1 MQIQAHTGGM
11 QAVAHHSDATT
22 GVGRM
27 GQLEAR
33 QVATGQDAILLGG
46 RNEPQKGQG
55 LLSRLGA
62 QLARP
67 FVALK
72 EWIGNLLGTDKS
84 TSAPKAQQTPV
95 ADNLSLAEQKR
106 LLLQQAL
113 PFTLSGL
120 DKASELNSI
129 NAEQLGQDHARLAT
143 GNGALRSLATSLIGI
158 RDGSMRQESQTAA
171 AGLLERPIAGIP
183 LQQWGTVGGK
193 VTELLASATP
203 ELLQEAMSQ
212 LHTAMGEVA
221 DLQRAV
227 QAEVAGE
234 PAQSATTA
242 ADAAPVQ
249 SGETKGVAREQ
260 VAMARQTPAPGYK
273 LALDLISYQA
283 SYLLRDQTST
293 EVTLSSSDLNALHQH
308 IADGSI
314 NGSHMAKLQ
323 TRGDLQTLRT
333 LALSLASGSD
343 AKRASLG
350 HALDS
355 LASAR
360 PNQRLVLGGLMQFA
374 GQTDQA
380 WADQTA
386 GKPEDRL
393 DAGARL
399 RFDTGHMKA
408 ELDRLGDSEARQ
420 VLQQLEG
427 AFGDRA
433 KAICDFAVAQVS
445 TFADSESSPEAVLV
459 SRLTRMGNL
468 VGSLTDTLKVR
479 LQLPESARGE
489 PTMIDDAAQLTPL
502 ELAALSH
509 IGVDEH
515 YL

>member
-1 MQIQAHTGGM
+1 MQIQANTGGM
-11 QAVAHHSDATT
+11 QAVAHHSDTTT

-33 QVATGQDAILLGG
+33 QIATGQDAILLGS
-46 RNEPQKGQG
+46 RSEPQKGQG

-72 EWIGNLLGTDKS
+72 EWIGNLLGTDKRAA
-84 TSAPKAQQTPV
+84 APKAQTAASPEDLQRLMKQ
-95 ADNLSLAEQKR
+95 AAFGSSLGGFAKV
-106 LLLQQAL
+106 
-113 PFTLSGL
+113 
-120 DKASELNSI
+120 DVLNNI
-129 NAEQLGQDHARLAT
+129 TAEQLGKDHATLAT
-143 GNGALRSLATSLIGI
+143 GNGPLRSLCTALQAVVIG
-158 RDGSMRQESQTAA
+158 SQQPQLRELA
-171 AGLLERPIAGIP
+171 AGLLARPIAGIP

-193 VTELLASATP
+193 VTELLANATP

-212 LHTAMGEVA
+212 LHTALGEVA
-221 DLQRAV
+221 DLQRAIK
-227 QAEVAGE
+227 AEIAGE
-234 PAQSATTA
+234 PAQSTTTT

-249 SGETKGVAREQ
+249 NGESKGVALEQ
-260 VAMARQTPAPGYK
+260 VAMARQTPATGYK

-293 EVTLSSSDLNALHQH
+293 TVTLSSSDLNALHQH

-323 TRGDLQTLRT
+323 TRGDLQTLRA

-343 AKRASLG
+343 AKGSSLG

-374 GQTDQA
+374 SQGDQA
-380 WADQTA
+380 WADHTA

-393 DAGARL
+393 DAGARQ
-399 RFDTGHMKA
+399 RFDGDNMKEA
-408 ELDRLGDSEARQ
+408 VKRLGASEARQ

-427 AFGDRA
+427 AFGDRVRG
-433 KAICDFAVAQVS
+433 ISDLAVELVS
-445 TFADSESSPEAVLV
+445 PFADTVPEAVLT
-459 SRLTRMGNL
+459 SRLTRMGT
-468 VGSLTDTLKVR
+468 VVSTLIDQIKEH
-479 LQLPESARGE
+479 LALPLSAHSDASQ
-489 PTMIDDAAQLTPL
+489 IDSVDQLTPL
-502 ELAALSH
+502 ELAALAH
-509 IGVDEH
+509 IGVDES

>member
-1 MQIQAHTGGM
+1 MQIQANTVGT

-27 GQLEAR
+27 GLLEAR
-33 QVATGQDAILLGG
+33 QVATGQDAILLGS
-46 RNEPQKGQG
+46 RSEPQKGKG

-67 FVALK
+67 FVAIK
-72 EWIGNLLGTDKS
+72 EWIGNLLGSGKS
-84 TSAPKAQQTPV
+84 AAAPKAQTATSPEDLQRLMKQAAFGSSLGGFAK
-95 ADNLSLAEQKR
+95 ADV
-106 LLLQQAL
+106 
-113 PFTLSGL
+113 
-120 DKASELNSI
+120 LNNI
-129 NAEQLGQDHARLAT
+129 AAEQLGKEHATLAT
-143 GNGALRSLATSLIGI
+143 GNGPLRSLCTALQAVVIGSEQPQL
-158 RDGSMRQESQTAA
+158 RELA
-171 AGLLERPIAGIP
+171 AGLLARPIAGIP

-227 QAEVAGE
+227 KAEVAGE
-234 PAQSATTA
+234 PAQSATTT
-242 ADAAPVQ
+242 ADATSVQ
-249 SGETKGVAREQ
+249 SGESKGAAREQ
-260 VAMARQTPAPGYK
+260 VAMARQTPATGYK

-314 NGSHMAKLQ
+314 NSSHMAKLQ

-343 AKRASLG
+343 AKGSSLG

-360 PNQRLVLGGLMQFA
+360 PNQRLVLGGLIQFA

-380 WADQTA
+380 WVNHTA

-399 RFDTGHMKA
+399 RFDTGHMQA
-408 ELDRLGDSEARQ
+408 ELGRLGDSEARQ

-427 AFGDRA
+427 DFGDRA
-433 KAICDFAVAQVS
+433 RAICDFAVAQVS
-445 TFADSESSPEAVLV
+445 GFADSESSPEAVLV

-468 VGSLTDTLKVR
+468 VGSLTDALKER
-479 LQLPESARGE
+479 LQLPGSARGE
-489 PTMIDDAAQLTPL
+489 PTMIDSASQLTPL
-502 ELAALSH
+502 ELAALAH
-509 IGVDEH
+509 IGVDES

>member
-1 MQIQAHTGGM
+1 MQIQTHTGGL

-27 GQLEAR
+27 GQLDVR
-33 QVATGQDAILLGG
+33 QIATGQDAILLGS
-46 RNEPQKGQG
+46 RSEPQKGQG

-72 EWIGNLLGTDKS
+72 EWIGNLLGPDKRAA
-84 TSAPKAQQTPV
+84 APKAQTAASPEDLQRLMKQAAFGSSLGGFAK
-95 ADNLSLAEQKR
+95 ADV
-106 LLLQQAL
+106 
-113 PFTLSGL
+113 
-120 DKASELNSI
+120 LNNI
-129 NAEQLGQDHARLAT
+129 TAEQLGKDHATLAT
-143 GNGALRSLATSLIGI
+143 GNGPLRSLCTALQAVVIG
-158 RDGSMRQESQTAA
+158 SQQPQLRELAA
-171 AGLLERPIAGIP
+171 ELLARPIAGVP
-183 LQQWGTVGGK
+183 LQQWGTVEGK
-193 VTELLASATP
+193 VTELLANATP

-221 DLQRAV
+221 DLQRAIK
-227 QAEVAGE
+227 AEMAGE
-234 PAQSATTA
+234 PAQSTTTTT
-242 ADAAPVQ
+242 DAAPVQ
-249 SGETKGVAREQ
+249 SGESKGGGREQ
-260 VAMARQTPAPGYK
+260 VAMARQTPATGYK

-283 SYLLRDQTST
+283 SYMLRDQTST

-323 TRGDLQTLRT
+323 TLGDLQTLRT

-343 AKRASLG
+343 AKGSSLG

-374 GQTDQA
+374 SQGDQA
-380 WADQTA
+380 WADHTA

-393 DAGARL
+393 DAGARQ
-399 RFDTGHMKA
+399 RFDGDNMKEA
-408 ELDRLGDSEARQ
+408 VKRIGASEARQ

-427 AFGDRA
+427 AFGDRVRG
-433 KAICDFAVAQVS
+433 ISDLAVELVS
-445 TFADSESSPEAVLV
+445 PFADTVPEAVLT
-459 SRLTRMGNL
+459 SRLTRMGT
-468 VGSLTDTLKVR
+468 VVSTLIDQIKEH
-479 LQLPESARGE
+479 LALPLSAHSDASR
-489 PTMIDDAAQLTPL
+489 IDSVDQLTPL
-502 ELAALSH
+502 ELAALAH
-509 IGVDEH
+509 IGVDES

>member
-1 MQIQAHTGGM
+1 MQIQANTGGT
-11 QAVAHHSDATT
+11 QVVAHHSDATT

-33 QVATGQDAILLGG
+33 QVATGQDAILLGN
-46 RNEPQKGQG
+46 RSEPQKGQG

-67 FVALK
+67 FVAIK
-72 EWIGNLLGTDKS
+72 EWIGNLLGSGKS
-84 TSAPKAQQTPV
+84 TAAPKAQTATSPEDLQRLMKQAAFGSSLGGFAK
-95 ADNLSLAEQKR
+95 ADV
-106 LLLQQAL
+106 
-113 PFTLSGL
+113 
-120 DKASELNSI
+120 LNNI
-129 NAEQLGQDHARLAT
+129 AAEQLGKAHATLAT
-143 GNGALRSLATSLIGI
+143 GNGPLRSLCTALQAVVIGSEQPQL
-158 RDGSMRQESQTAA
+158 RELA
-171 AGLLERPIAGIP
+171 AGLLARPIAGIP

-212 LHTAMGEVA
+212 LHTAMGEVT

-227 QAEVAGE
+227 KAEIAGE
-234 PAQSATTA
+234 PAQSAATT
-242 ADAAPVQ
+242 ADAASVQ
-249 SGETKGVAREQ
+249 SGESKGAAREQ
-260 VAMARQTPAPGYK
+260 VAMARQTPATGYK

-314 NGSHMAKLQ
+314 NSSHMAKLQ

-343 AKRASLG
+343 AKGSSLG

-380 WADQTA
+380 WVNHTA
-386 GKPEDRL
+386 GKPEERL

-399 RFDTGHMKA
+399 CFDTGHMQA
-408 ELDRLGDSEARQ
+408 ELGRLGDSEARQ

-433 KAICDFAVAQVS
+433 RAICDFAVAQVS
-445 TFADSESSPEAVLV
+445 GFADSESSPEAVLV

-468 VGSLTDTLKVR
+468 VGSLTDALKER
-479 LQLPESARGE
+479 LQLPGSARGE
-489 PTMIDDAAQLTPL
+489 PTMIDSASQLTPL
-502 ELAALSH
+502 ELAALAH
-509 IGVDEH
+509 IGVDES

>member
-1 MQIQAHTGGM
+1 MQIQANTVGT

-33 QVATGQDAILLGG
+33 QVATGQDAILLGN
-46 RNEPQKGQG
+46 RSEPQKGPGQ
-55 LLSRLGA
+55 LSRSESRPA
-62 QLARP
+62 RVLA
-67 FVALK
+67 AIK
-72 EWIGNLLGTDKS
+72 EWIGNLLGSGKS
-84 TSAPKAQQTPV
+84 AAAPKAQTATSHEDLQRLMKQT
-95 ADNLSLAEQKR
+95 ALTCSLGGFE
-106 LLLQQAL
+106 
-113 PFTLSGL
+113 T
-120 DKASELNSI
+120 ASELNSI
-129 NAEQLGQDHARLAT
+129 NAEQLGKEHAQLVARDG
-143 GNGALRSLATSLIGI
+143 GNGPLRALTTLLAAVAKN
-158 RDGSMRQESQTAA
+158 SQQPQLRELA
-171 AGLLERPIAGIP
+171 AGLLARPIAGIP

-212 LHTAMGEVA
+212 LHTAMGEVT

-227 QAEVAGE
+227 KAEIASE
-234 PAQSATTA
+234 PAQSATTT
-242 ADAAPVQ
+242 ADATPVQ
-249 SGETKGVAREQ
+249 SGESKGAAREQ
-260 VAMARQTPAPGYK
+260 VAMARQTPATGYK

-314 NGSHMAKLQ
+314 NSSHMAKLQ

-333 LALSLASGSD
+333 LALSLASSSD
-343 AKRASLG
+343 AKGSSLG

-374 GQTDQA
+374 GQTEQA
-380 WADQTA
+380 WVDHTA
-386 GKPEDRL
+386 LKPREERL

-399 RFDTGHMKA
+399 RFDTGHMQA
-408 ELDRLGDSEARQ
+408 ELGRLGDSEARQ

-433 KAICDFAVAQVS
+433 RAICDFAVAQVS
-445 TFADSESSPEAVLV
+445 GFADSESSPEAVLV

-468 VGSLTDTLKVR
+468 VGSLTDALKER
-479 LQLPESARGE
+479 LQLPGSARGE
-489 PTMIDDAAQLTPL
+489 PTMIDSASQLTPL
-502 ELAALSH
+502 ELAALAH
-509 IGVDEH
+509 IGVDES

>member
-1 MQIQAHTGGM
+1 MQIQANTVGT

-33 QVATGQDAILLGG
+33 QVATGQDAILLGN
-46 RNEPQKGQG
+46 RSEPQKGQG

-67 FVALK
+67 FVAIK
-72 EWIGNLLGTDKS
+72 EWIGNLLGSGKS
-84 TSAPKAQQTPV
+84 AAAPKTQTATSPEDLQRLMKQAAFGSSLGGFAK
-95 ADNLSLAEQKR
+95 ADVL
-106 LLLQQAL
+106 
-113 PFTLSGL
+113 
-120 DKASELNSI
+120 I
-129 NAEQLGQDHARLAT
+129 NIAAEQLGKEHATLAT
-143 GNGALRSLATSLIGI
+143 GNGPLRSLCTALQAVVIGSEQPEL
-158 RDGSMRQESQTAA
+158 RELA
-171 AGLLERPIAGIP
+171 AGLLARPIAGIP

-193 VTELLASATP
+193 VTDLLASATP
-203 ELLQEAMSQ
+203 ELLQDAMSQ

-227 QAEVAGE
+227 KAEIAGE
-234 PAQSATTA
+234 PAQSATTK
-242 ADAAPVQ
+242 ADAASVQ
-249 SGETKGVAREQ
+249 SGESKGAACEQ
-260 VAMARQTPAPGYK
+260 VAMARQTPATGYK

-293 EVTLSSSDLNALHQH
+293 TVTLSSSDLNALHQH

-314 NGSHMAKLQ
+314 NSSHMAKLQ

-343 AKRASLG
+343 AKGSALG

-380 WADQTA
+380 WVNHTA

-399 RFDTGHMKA
+399 RFDTGHMQA
-408 ELDRLGDSEARQ
+408 ELGRLGDSEARL

-433 KAICDFAVAQVS
+433 RAICDFAVAQVS
-445 TFADSESSPEAVLV
+445 GFADSESSPEAVLV

-468 VGSLTDTLKVR
+468 VGSLTDALKER
-479 LQLPESARGE
+479 LQLPGSARGE
-489 PTMIDDAAQLTPL
+489 PTMIDSASQLTPL
-502 ELAALSH
+502 ELAALAH
-509 IGVDEH
+509 IGVDES

>member
-1 MQIQAHTGGM
+1 MQIQTHTGGL
-11 QAVAHHSDATT
+11 QAVAQHSDAAA
-22 GVGRM
+22 GVGKF
-27 GQLEAR
+27 GQLDAR
-33 QVATGQDAILLGG
+33 QVATSQDALQLGS
-46 RNEPQKGQG
+46 RSEPQKGEG

-72 EWIGNLLGTDKS
+72 EWIGNLLGVRPAAPAR
-84 TSAPKAQQTPV
+84 SAPP
-95 ADNLSLAEQKR
+95 ADNLSLADQKR
-106 LLLQQAL
+106 LLLQKAL
-113 PFTLSGL
+113 PFTLGGL
-120 DKASELNSI
+120 DKASELNNI
-129 NAEQLGQDHARLAT
+129 DAQQLGQEHARLAT
-143 GNGALRSLATSLIGI
+143 GNGALRSLATSLNGI
-158 RDGSMRQESQTAA
+158 KDGSMRQESQTLA

-193 VTELLASATP
+193 VTELIASATP
-203 ELLQEAMSQ
+203 EQLQEAMNQ
-212 LHTAMGEVA
+212 LHAVMAEVA

-227 QAEVAGE
+227 KAEVAGE
-234 PAQSATTA
+234 PLPATTNA
-242 ADAAPVQ
+242 EVVAAPH
-249 SGETKGVAREQ
+249 GEAKPAARET
-260 VAMARQTPAPGYK
+260 VTMARQTQSTGYK
-273 LALDLISYQA
+273 QALELISYQA
-283 SYLLRDQTST
+283 SYLLRDQAST
-293 EVTLSSSDLNALHQH
+293 EVTLSSDDLNALHQH

-323 TRGDLQTLRT
+323 TRGDLQILRT
-333 LALSLASGSD
+333 LALSLAGGSD
-343 AKRASLG
+343 ANGASLG
-350 HALDS
+350 NALDS

-408 ELDRLGDSEARQ
+408 ELARLDDSAARQ

-427 AFGDRA
+427 DFGDRA
-433 KAICDFAVAQVS
+433 KAVCDFAVAQVS

-468 VGSLTDTLKVR
+468 VGSLTDELKVR

-489 PTMIDDAAQLTPL
+489 PTMIDSVSKLTPL
-502 ELAALSH
+502 ELAALAH
-509 IGVDEH
+509 IGVEAG
-515 YL
+515 YLE

>member
-1 MQIQAHTGGM
+1 MQIQANTVGT
-11 QAVAHHSDATT
+11 QTVAHHSDATT

-33 QVATGQDAILLGG
+33 QVATGQDAILLGN
-46 RNEPQKGQG
+46 RSEPQKGQG

-67 FVALK
+67 FVAIK
-72 EWIGNLLGTDKS
+72 EWIGNLLGSSKS
-84 TSAPKAQQTPV
+84 AAAPKAQTATSPEDLQRLMKQAAFGSSLGGFAK
-95 ADNLSLAEQKR
+95 ADV
-106 LLLQQAL
+106 
-113 PFTLSGL
+113 
-120 DKASELNSI
+120 LNNI
-129 NAEQLGQDHARLAT
+129 AAEQLGKEHANLAT
-143 GNGALRSLATSLIGI
+143 GNGPLRSLCTALQAVVIGSEQPQL
-158 RDGSMRQESQTAA
+158 RELA
-171 AGLLERPIAGIP
+171 AGLLARPIAGIP

-193 VTELLASATP
+193 VTELLASSTP

-227 QAEVAGE
+227 KAEIAGE
-234 PAQSATTA
+234 PAQSATTT
-242 ADAAPVQ
+242 ADATSAQ
-249 SGETKGVAREQ
+249 SGESKGAAREQ
-260 VAMARQTPAPGYK
+260 VAMARQTPPATGYK

-314 NGSHMAKLQ
+314 NSSHMAKLQ

-343 AKRASLG
+343 AKGSSLG

-380 WADQTA
+380 WVDHTA

-399 RFDTGHMKA
+399 RFDTGHMQA
-408 ELDRLGDSEARQ
+408 ELGRLGDSEARQ

-433 KAICDFAVAQVS
+433 RAICDFAVAQVS
-445 TFADSESSPEAVLV
+445 GFADSESSPEAVLV

-468 VGSLTDTLKVR
+468 VGSLTDALKER
-479 LQLPESARGE
+479 LQLPGSARGE
-489 PTMIDDAAQLTPL
+489 PTMIDSASQLTPL
-502 ELAALSH
+502 ELAALAH
-509 IGVDEH
+509 IGVDES

>member
-1 MQIQAHTGGM
+1 MQIQTHTGGL
-11 QAVAHHSDATT
+11 QAVAQHSDAAA
-22 GVGRM
+22 GVGKF
-27 GQLEAR
+27 GQLDAR
-33 QVATGQDAILLGG
+33 QVATSQDALQLGS
-46 RNEPQKGQG
+46 RSEPQKGEG

-72 EWIGNLLGTDKS
+72 EWIGNLLGARPAAPAR
-84 TSAPKAQQTPV
+84 SAPP
-95 ADNLSLAEQKR
+95 ADNLSLADQKR
-106 LLLQQAL
+106 LLLQKAL
-113 PFTLSGL
+113 PFTLGGF
-120 DKASELNSI
+120 DKASELNNI
-129 NAEQLGQDHARLAT
+129 DAQQLGQEHARLAT
-143 GNGALRSLATSLIGI
+143 GNGALRSLATSLNGI
-158 RDGSMRQESQTAA
+158 KDGSMRQESQTLA

-203 ELLQEAMSQ
+203 ELLQEAISQ
-212 LHTAMGEVA
+212 LHAVMAEVA

-227 QAEVAGE
+227 KAEVAGE
-234 PAQSATTA
+234 PLPATTNA
-242 ADAAPVQ
+242 EVVAAPH
-249 SGETKGVAREQ
+249 GEAKPVARET
-260 VAMARQTPAPGYK
+260 VTMVRQTEVTGYK
-273 LALDLISYQA
+273 QALELISYQA
-283 SYLLRDQTST
+283 SYLLRDQAST
-293 EVTLSSSDLNALHQH
+293 EVTLSSDDLNALHQH

-323 TRGDLQTLRT
+323 TRGDLQILRT
-333 LALSLASGSD
+333 LALSLAGGSD
-343 AKRASLG
+343 ANGASLG
-350 HALDS
+350 NALDS

-408 ELDRLGDSEARQ
+408 ELARLDDSAARQ

-427 AFGDRA
+427 DFGDRA
-433 KAICDFAVAQVS
+433 KAVCDFAVAQVS

-468 VGSLTDTLKVR
+468 VGSLTDELKVR

-489 PTMIDDAAQLTPL
+489 PTMIDSVSQLTPL
-502 ELAALSH
+502 ELAALAH
-509 IGVDEH
+509 IGVEAG
-515 YL
+515 YLE

>member
-1 MQIQAHTGGM
+1 MQIQANTGGT
-11 QAVAHHSDATT
+11 QVVAHHSDATT

-33 QVATGQDAILLGG
+33 QVATGQDAILLGN
-46 RNEPQKGQG
+46 RSEPQKGQG

-67 FVALK
+67 FVAIK
-72 EWIGNLLGTDKS
+72 EWIGNLLGSGKS
-84 TSAPKAQQTPV
+84 AAAPKAQTAASPEDLQRLMKQAAFGSSLGGFAK
-95 ADNLSLAEQKR
+95 ADV
-106 LLLQQAL
+106 
-113 PFTLSGL
+113 
-120 DKASELNSI
+120 LNNI
-129 NAEQLGQDHARLAT
+129 ATEQLGKEHANLAT
-143 GNGALRSLATSLIGI
+143 GNGPLRSLCTALQAVVIGSEQPQL
-158 RDGSMRQESQTAA
+158 RELA
-171 AGLLERPIAGIP
+171 AGLLARPIAGIP

-227 QAEVAGE
+227 KAEIAGE
-234 PAQSATTA
+234 PAQSATTT
-242 ADAAPVQ
+242 ADATSAQ
-249 SGETKGVAREQ
+249 SGESKGAAREQ
-260 VAMARQTPAPGYK
+260 VAMARQTPATGYK

-314 NGSHMAKLQ
+314 NSSHMAKLQ

-343 AKRASLG
+343 AKGSSLG

-380 WADQTA
+380 WVDHTA

-399 RFDTGHMKA
+399 RFDTGHMQA
-408 ELDRLGDSEARQ
+408 ELGRLGDSEARQ

-433 KAICDFAVAQVS
+433 RAICDFAVAQVS
-445 TFADSESSPEAVLV
+445 GFADSESSPEAVLV

-468 VGSLTDTLKVR
+468 VGSLTDALKER
-479 LQLPESARGE
+479 LQLPGSARGE
-489 PTMIDDAAQLTPL
+489 PTMIDSASQLTPL
-502 ELAALSH
+502 ELAALAH
-509 IGVDEH
+509 IGVDES

>member
-1 MQIQAHTGGM
+1 MQIPVNTVGT

-33 QVATGQDAILLGG
+33 QVATGQDATLLGN
-46 RNEPQKGQG
+46 RSEQQKGQG
-55 LLSRLGA
+55 QLSRSESRPA
-62 QLARP
+62 RVLA
-67 FVALK
+67 AIK
-72 EWIGNLLGTDKS
+72 EWIGNLLGSGKS
-84 TSAPKAQQTPV
+84 ATAPKAQTATSPEDLQRLMKQT
-95 ADNLSLAEQKR
+95 ALTCSLGGFE
-106 LLLQQAL
+106 
-113 PFTLSGL
+113 T
-120 DKASELNSI
+120 ASELNSI
-129 NAEQLGQDHARLAT
+129 NAEQLGKEHAQLVARDG
-143 GNGALRSLATSLIGI
+143 GNGPLRALTTLLAAVANNSEQPQL
-158 RDGSMRQESQTAA
+158 RELA
-171 AGLLERPIAGIP
+171 AGLLARPIAGIP

-203 ELLQEAMSQ
+203 ELLQEAMSE
-212 LHTAMGEVA
+212 LHTAMGEVT

-227 QAEVAGE
+227 KAEIAGE
-234 PAQSATTA
+234 PAQSATTT
-242 ADAAPVQ
+242 ADATPIQ
-249 SGETKGVAREQ
+249 SGESKEAAREQ
-260 VAMARQTPAPGYK
+260 VAMVRQTSATGYK

-314 NGSHMAKLQ
+314 NSSHMAKLQ

-343 AKRASLG
+343 AKGSSLG

-374 GQTDQA
+374 SQGDQA
-380 WADQTA
+380 WADHTA

-393 DAGARL
+393 DAGARQ
-399 RFDTGHMKA
+399 RFDGDNMKA
-408 ELDRLGDSEARQ
+408 AVARLGASEARQ

-427 AFGDRA
+427 AFGDRV
-433 KAICDFAVAQVS
+433 KGICGLAVELVS
-445 TFADSESSPEAVLV
+445 PFADSETGPEAVLT
-459 SRLTRMGNL
+459 SRLTRMGTVVSTL
-468 VGSLTDTLKVR
+468 IDQIKEHLALPLSAHSDSSLID
-479 LQLPESARGE
+479 SA
-489 PTMIDDAAQLTPL
+489 DQLTPL
-502 ELAALSH
+502 ELAALAH
-509 IGVDEH
+509 IGVDDR

>member
-1 MQIQAHTGGM
+1 MQIQANTVGT

-27 GQLEAR
+27 GQLDVR
-33 QVATGQDAILLGG
+33 QIATGQDAILLGS
-46 RNEPQKGQG
+46 RSEPQKGQG

-72 EWIGNLLGTDKS
+72 EWIGNLLGTDKRAA
-84 TSAPKAQQTPV
+84 APKAQTAASPEDLQRLMKQAAFGSSLGGFAK
-95 ADNLSLAEQKR
+95 ADV
-106 LLLQQAL
+106 
-113 PFTLSGL
+113 
-120 DKASELNSI
+120 LNNI
-129 NAEQLGQDHARLAT
+129 TAEQLGKDHATLAT
-143 GNGALRSLATSLIGI
+143 GNGPLRSLCTALQAVVIC
-158 RDGSMRQESQTAA
+158 SQQPELRELAA
-171 AGLLERPIAGIP
+171 ELLARPIAGIP

-193 VTELLASATP
+193 VTELLANATP

-221 DLQRAV
+221 DLQRAIK
-227 QAEVAGE
+227 AEMAGE
-234 PAQSATTA
+234 PAQSTTTTT
-242 ADAAPVQ
+242 DAAPVQ
-249 SGETKGVAREQ
+249 SGESKGGGREQ
-260 VAMARQTPAPGYK
+260 VAMARQTPATGYK

-283 SYLLRDQTST
+283 SYMLRDQTST

-323 TRGDLQTLRT
+323 TLGDLQTLRT

-343 AKRASLG
+343 AKGSSLG

-374 GQTDQA
+374 SQGD
-380 WADQTA
+380 DHTA

-393 DAGARL
+393 DAGARQ
-399 RFDTGHMKA
+399 RFDGDNMKEA
-408 ELDRLGDSEARQ
+408 VKRLGASEARQ

-427 AFGDRA
+427 AFGDRV
-433 KAICDFAVAQVS
+433 KGICGLAVELVS
-445 TFADSESSPEAVLV
+445 PFADSETGPEAVLT
-459 SRLTRMGNL
+459 SQLTRMGTM
-468 VGSLTDTLKVR
+468 VGTLIDQIKEH
-479 LQLPESARGE
+479 LALPLSAHSDASR
-489 PTMIDDAAQLTPL
+489 IDSVDQLTPL
-502 ELAALSH
+502 ELAALAH
-509 IGVDEH
+509 IGVDES

>member
-1 MQIQAHTGGM
+1 MQIQANTVGT

-33 QVATGQDAILLGG
+33 QVATGQDAILLGN
-46 RNEPQKGQG
+46 RSEPQKGQG

-67 FVALK
+67 FVAIK
-72 EWIGNLLGTDKS
+72 EWIGNLLGSGKS
-84 TSAPKAQQTPV
+84 AAAPKAQTATSPEDLQRLMKQAAFGSSLGGFAK
-95 ADNLSLAEQKR
+95 ADV
-106 LLLQQAL
+106 
-113 PFTLSGL
+113 
-120 DKASELNSI
+120 LNNI
-129 NAEQLGQDHARLAT
+129 AAEQLGKEHATLAT
-143 GNGALRSLATSLIGI
+143 GNGPLRSLCTALQAVVIGSEQPEL
-158 RDGSMRQESQTAA
+158 RELA
-171 AGLLERPIAGIP
+171 AGLLARPIAGIP

-221 DLQRAV
+221 DLQQAV
-227 QAEVAGE
+227 KAEIAGE
-234 PAQSATTA
+234 PAQSATTT

-249 SGETKGVAREQ
+249 SGERKGAAREQ
-260 VAMARQTPAPGYK
+260 VVMARQTPATGYK

-314 NGSHMAKLQ
+314 NSSHMAKLQ

-343 AKRASLG
+343 AKGSSLG

-374 GQTDQA
+374 GQTEQA
-380 WADQTA
+380 WVDHTA
-386 GKPEDRL
+386 LKPREERL

-399 RFDTGHMKA
+399 RFDTGHMQA
-408 ELDRLGDSEARQ
+408 ELGRLGDSEARQ

-433 KAICDFAVAQVS
+433 RAICDFAVAQVS
-445 TFADSESSPEAVLV
+445 GFADSESSPEAVLV

-468 VGSLTDTLKVR
+468 VGSLTDALKER
-479 LQLPESARGE
+479 LQLPGSARGE
-489 PTMIDDAAQLTPL
+489 PTMIDSASQLTPL
-502 ELAALSH
+502 ELAALAH
-509 IGVDEH
+509 IGVDES

>member
-1 MQIQAHTGGM
+1 MKQAAFG
-11 QAVAHHSDATT
+11 SS
-22 GVGRM
+22 
-27 GQLEAR
+27 
-33 QVATGQDAILLGG
+33 LGG
-46 RNEPQKGQG
+46 F
-55 LLSRLGA
+55 A
-62 QLARP
+62 
-67 FVALK
+67 
-72 EWIGNLLGTDKS
+72 
-84 TSAPKAQQTPV
+84 KADVLHNIT
-95 ADNLSLAEQKR
+95 
-106 LLLQQAL
+106 
-113 PFTLSGL
+113 
-120 DKASELNSI
+120 
-129 NAEQLGQDHARLAT
+129 AEQLGKDHTTLAT
-143 GNGALRSLATSLIGI
+143 GNGPLRSLCTALQAVVV
-158 RDGSMRQESQTAA
+158 GSQQPQLRELA
-171 AGLLERPIAGIP
+171 AGLLARPIAGIP

-193 VTELLASATP
+193 VTELLANATP

-227 QAEVAGE
+227 KAEIAGE

-249 SGETKGVAREQ
+249 RGESKGVAREQ
-260 VAMARQTPAPGYK
+260 VAMARQTPATGYK

-293 EVTLSSSDLNALHQH
+293 TVTLSSSDLNALHQH

-343 AKRASLG
+343 AKGSSLG

-374 GQTDQA
+374 SQGDQA
-380 WADQTA
+380 WADHTA

-393 DAGARL
+393 DAGARQ
-399 RFDTGHMKA
+399 RFDGDNMKA
-408 ELDRLGDSEARQ
+408 AVARLGASEARQ

-427 AFGDRA
+427 AFGDRVRG
-433 KAICDFAVAQVS
+433 ICDLAVELVS
-445 TFADSESSPEAVLV
+445 PFADTVPEAVLT
-459 SRLTRMGNL
+459 SRLTRMGT
-468 VGSLTDTLKVR
+468 VVSTLIDQIKEH
-479 LQLPESARGE
+479 LALPLSAHSDASQ
-489 PTMIDDAAQLTPL
+489 IDSADQLTPL
-502 ELAALSH
+502 ELAALAH
-509 IGVDEH
+509 IGVDDR

>member
-1 MQIQAHTGGM
+1 MQIQTHTGGL
-11 QAVAHHSDATT
+11 QAVAQHSDAAA
-22 GVGRM
+22 GVGKF
-27 GQLEAR
+27 GQLDAR
-33 QVATGQDAILLGG
+33 QVATSQDALQLGS
-46 RNEPQKGQG
+46 RSEPQKGEG

-72 EWIGNLLGTDKS
+72 EWIGNLLGARPAAPAR
-84 TSAPKAQQTPV
+84 SAPP
-95 ADNLSLAEQKR
+95 ADNLSLADQKR
-106 LLLQQAL
+106 LLLQKAL
-113 PFTLSGL
+113 PFTLGGL
-120 DKASELNSI
+120 DKASELNNI
-129 NAEQLGQDHARLAT
+129 DAQQLGQEHARLAT
-143 GNGALRSLATSLIGI
+143 GNGALRSLATSLNGI
-158 RDGSMRQESQTAA
+158 KDGSMRQESQTLA

-193 VTELLASATP
+193 VTELIASATP
-203 ELLQEAMSQ
+203 EQLQEAMSQ
-212 LHTAMGEVA
+212 LHAVMAEVA

-227 QAEVAGE
+227 KAEVAGE
-234 PAQSATTA
+234 LLPATTNA
-242 ADAAPVQ
+242 EVVAAPH
-249 SGETKGVAREQ
+249 GEAKPAARDT
-260 VAMARQTPAPGYK
+260 VTMARQTETTGYK
-273 LALDLISYQA
+273 QALELISYQA
-283 SYLLRDQTST
+283 SYLLRDQAST
-293 EVTLSSSDLNALHQH
+293 EVTLSSDDLNALHQH

-323 TRGDLQTLRT
+323 TRGDLQILRT
-333 LALSLASGSD
+333 LALSLAGGSD
-343 AKRASLG
+343 ANGASLG
-350 HALDS
+350 NALDS

-408 ELDRLGDSEARQ
+408 ELARLDDSAARQ
-420 VLQQLEG
+420 VLLQLEG
-427 AFGDRA
+427 DFGDRA
-433 KAICDFAVAQVS
+433 KAVCDFAVAQVS

-468 VGSLTDTLKVR
+468 VGSLTDELKVR

-489 PTMIDDAAQLTPL
+489 PTMIDSVSQLTPL
-502 ELAALSH
+502 ELAALAH
-509 IGVDEH
+509 IGIEAG
-515 YL
+515 YLE

>member
-1 MQIQAHTGGM
+1 MQIQTHTSGL
-11 QAVAHHSDATT
+11 QAVAQHNDATAE
-22 GVGRM
+22 VGRL

-33 QVATGQDAILLGG
+33 QVATSQDALQLGN
-46 RNEPQKGQG
+46 RSEPQKGQG

-72 EWIGNLLGTDKS
+72 EWIGNLLGARTEAPAH
-84 TSAPKAQQTPV
+84 SAPP
-95 ADNLSLAEQKR
+95 ADSLSLADQKR
-106 LLLQQAL
+106 LLLQKAL
-113 PFTLSGL
+113 PFTLGGL
-120 DKASELNSI
+120 DKANELNNI
-129 NAEQLGQDHARLAT
+129 DAQQLGQEHARLAT
-143 GNGALRSLATSLIGI
+143 GNGALRSLATSLNGI
-158 RDGSMRQESQTAA
+158 KDGSMRQESQTLA

-193 VTELLASATP
+193 VTELIANATP
-203 ELLQEAMSQ
+203 EQLQEAMSQ
-212 LHTAMGEVA
+212 LRAVMVEVA

-227 QAEVAGE
+227 KAEVAGE
-234 PAQSATTA
+234 PLPAATSAEVVA
-242 ADAAPVQ
+242 VPH
-249 SGETKGVAREQ
+249 GEAKPATRET
-260 VAMARQTPAPGYK
+260 VAMARQTEVTGYK
-273 LALDLISYQA
+273 QALELISYQA
-283 SYLLRDQTST
+283 SYLLRDQAST
-293 EVTLSSSDLNALHQH
+293 EVTLSSDDLNALHQH

-323 TRGDLQTLRT
+323 TRGDLQILRT

-343 AKRASLG
+343 ANGASLG
-350 HALDS
+350 NALDS
-355 LASAR
+355 FASAR

-408 ELDRLGDSEARQ
+408 ELARLDDSAARQ

-427 AFGDRA
+427 DFGDRA
-433 KAICDFAVAQVS
+433 KAVCDFAVAQVS

-468 VGSLTDTLKVR
+468 VGSLTDELKAR

-489 PTMIDDAAQLTPL
+489 PTMIDSVSQLTPL
-502 ELAALSH
+502 ELAALAH
-509 IGVDEH
+509 IGVGAD

>member
-1 MQIQAHTGGM
+1 MQIQTHTGGL
-11 QAVAHHSDATT
+11 QAVAHHSDAST

-33 QVATGQDAILLGG
+33 QVATGQDAILLGS
-46 RNEPQKGQG
+46 RSEPQKGQG

-72 EWIGNLLGTDKS
+72 EWIGNLLGTDKRAA
-84 TSAPKAQQTPV
+84 APKAQTAVSPEDLQRLMKQAAFGSSLGGFAK
-95 ADNLSLAEQKR
+95 ADV
-106 LLLQQAL
+106 
-113 PFTLSGL
+113 
-120 DKASELNSI
+120 LNNI
-129 NAEQLGQDHARLAT
+129 TAEQLGKDHTTLAT
-143 GNGALRSLATSLIGI
+143 GNGPLRSLCTALQAVVV
-158 RDGSMRQESQTAA
+158 GSQQPQLRELA
-171 AGLLERPIAGIP
+171 AGLLASPIAGIP

-227 QAEVAGE
+227 KAEIAGE
-234 PAQSATTA
+234 PAQSATTT
-242 ADAAPVQ
+242 ADAVPVQ
-249 SGETKGVAREQ
+249 SGESKGAAREQ
-260 VAMARQTPAPGYK
+260 VAMARQTPATGYK

-343 AKRASLG
+343 AKGSSLG

-374 GQTDQA
+374 SQGDQA
-380 WADQTA
+380 WADHTA

-393 DAGARL
+393 DAGARQ
-399 RFDTGHMKA
+399 RFDGDNMKA
-408 ELDRLGDSEARQ
+408 AVARLGASEARQ

-427 AFGDRA
+427 AFGDRVRG
-433 KAICDFAVAQVS
+433 ICDLAVELVS
-445 TFADSESSPEAVLV
+445 PFADTVPEAVLT
-459 SRLTRMGNL
+459 SRLTRMST
-468 VGSLTDTLKVR
+468 VVSTLIDQIKEH
-479 LQLPESARGE
+479 LGLPLSAHSDASQ
-489 PTMIDDAAQLTPL
+489 IDSADQLTPL
-502 ELAALSH
+502 ELAALAH
-509 IGVDEH
+509 IGVDES

>member
-1 MQIQAHTGGM
+1 MQIQANTVGTL
-11 QAVAHHSDATT
+11 AVAHHSDATT
-22 GVGRM
+22 EVGRM

-33 QVATGQDAILLGG
+33 QVATGQDAILLGN
-46 RNEPQKGQG
+46 RSEPQKGQG

-67 FVALK
+67 FVAIK
-72 EWIGNLLGTDKS
+72 EWIGNLLGSGKS
-84 TSAPKAQQTPV
+84 AAAPKAQTATSPEDLQRLMKQAAFGSSLGGFAK
-95 ADNLSLAEQKR
+95 ADV
-106 LLLQQAL
+106 
-113 PFTLSGL
+113 
-120 DKASELNSI
+120 LNNI
-129 NAEQLGQDHARLAT
+129 AAEQLGKEHATLAT
-143 GNGALRSLATSLIGI
+143 GNGPLRSLCTALQAVVIGSEQPQL
-158 RDGSMRQESQTAA
+158 RELA
-171 AGLLERPIAGIP
+171 AGLLARLIAGIP

-227 QAEVAGE
+227 KAEIAGE
-234 PAQSATTA
+234 PAQSATTT

-249 SGETKGVAREQ
+249 SGESKGAAREQ
-260 VAMARQTPAPGYK
+260 VAMARQTPATGYK

-314 NGSHMAKLQ
+314 NSSHMAKLQ

-343 AKRASLG
+343 AKGSSLG

-380 WADQTA
+380 WVNHTA

-399 RFDTGHMKA
+399 RFDTGHMQA
-408 ELDRLGDSEARQ
+408 ELGRLGDSEARQ

-433 KAICDFAVAQVS
+433 RAICDFAVAQVS
-445 TFADSESSPEAVLV
+445 GFADSESSPEAVLV

-468 VGSLTDTLKVR
+468 VGSLTDALKER

-489 PTMIDDAAQLTPL
+489 PAMIDSASQLTPL
-502 ELAALSH
+502 ELAALAH
-509 IGVDEH
+509 IGVDES

>member
-1 MQIQAHTGGM
+1 MQIQANTVGT

-33 QVATGQDAILLGG
+33 QVATGQDAILLGN
-46 RNEPQKGQG
+46 RSEPQKGQG
-55 LLSRLGA
+55 QLSRSESRPA
-62 QLARP
+62 RVLA
-67 FVALK
+67 AIK
-72 EWIGNLLGTDKS
+72 EWIGNLLGSGKS
-84 TSAPKAQQTPV
+84 AAAPKAQTAASPEDLQRLMKQAAFGSSLGGFAK
-95 ADNLSLAEQKR
+95 ADV
-106 LLLQQAL
+106 
-113 PFTLSGL
+113 
-120 DKASELNSI
+120 LNNI
-129 NAEQLGQDHARLAT
+129 AAEQLGKEHATLAT
-143 GNGALRSLATSLIGI
+143 GNGPLRSLCTALQAVVIGSEQPEL
-158 RDGSMRQESQTAA
+158 RELA
-171 AGLLERPIAGIP
+171 AGLLARPIAGIP

-193 VTELLASATP
+193 VTELLASATH

-227 QAEVAGE
+227 KAEIAGE
-234 PAQSATTA
+234 PAQSAATT
-242 ADAAPVQ
+242 ADAASVQ
-249 SGETKGVAREQ
+249 SGESKGADREQ
-260 VAMARQTPAPGYK
+260 VAMARQTPATGYK

-314 NGSHMAKLQ
+314 NSSHMAKLQ

-343 AKRASLG
+343 AKGSSLG

-380 WADQTA
+380 WVNHTA

-399 RFDTGHMKA
+399 RFDTGHMQA
-408 ELDRLGDSEARQ
+408 ELGRLGDSEARQ

-433 KAICDFAVAQVS
+433 WAICDFAVAQVS
-445 TFADSESSPEAVLV
+445 GFADSESSPEAVLV

-468 VGSLTDTLKVR
+468 VGSLTDALKER
-479 LQLPESARGE
+479 LQLPGSARGE
-489 PTMIDDAAQLTPL
+489 PTMIYSASQLTPL
-502 ELAALSH
+502 ELAALAH
-509 IGVDEH
+509 IGVDES

>member
-1 MQIQAHTGGM
+1 MQIQANTVGT

-22 GVGRM
+22 EVGRM

-33 QVATGQDAILLGG
+33 QVATGQDAILLGN
-46 RNEPQKGQG
+46 RSEPQKGQG

-67 FVALK
+67 FVAIK
-72 EWIGNLLGTDKS
+72 EWIGNLLGSGKS
-84 TSAPKAQQTPV
+84 AAAPKAQTATSPEDLQRLMKQAAFGSSLGGFAK
-95 ADNLSLAEQKR
+95 ADV
-106 LLLQQAL
+106 
-113 PFTLSGL
+113 
-120 DKASELNSI
+120 LNNI
-129 NAEQLGQDHARLAT
+129 AAEQLGKEHATLAT
-143 GNGALRSLATSLIGI
+143 GNGPLRSLCTALQAVVIGSEQPQL
-158 RDGSMRQESQTAA
+158 RELA
-171 AGLLERPIAGIP
+171 AGLLARPIAGIP

-203 ELLQEAMSQ
+203 ELLQEAKSQ
-212 LHTAMGEVA
+212 LHTAMGEVT

-227 QAEVAGE
+227 KAEIAGE
-234 PAQSATTA
+234 PAQSATTT

-249 SGETKGVAREQ
+249 SGESKEAAREQ
-260 VAMARQTPAPGYK
+260 VAMARQTSATGYK

-314 NGSHMAKLQ
+314 NSSHMAKLQ

-333 LALSLASGSD
+333 LALSLASCSD
-343 AKRASLG
+343 AKGSSLG

-380 WADQTA
+380 WVNHTA

-399 RFDTGHMKA
+399 RFDTGHMQA
-408 ELDRLGDSEARQ
+408 ELGRLGDSEARQ

-433 KAICDFAVAQVS
+433 RAICDFAVAQVS
-445 TFADSESSPEAVLV
+445 GFADSESSPEAVLV

-468 VGSLTDTLKVR
+468 VGSLTDALKER
-479 LQLPESARGE
+479 LQLPGSARGE
-489 PTMIDDAAQLTPL
+489 PTMIDSASQLTPL
-502 ELAALSH
+502 ELAALAH
-509 IGVDEH
+509 IGVDES

>member
-1 MQIQAHTGGM
+1 
-11 QAVAHHSDATT
+11 
-22 GVGRM
+22 M

-33 QVATGQDAILLGG
+33 QVATGQDAILLGN
-46 RNEPQKGQG
+46 RSEPQKGQG

-67 FVALK
+67 FVAIK
-72 EWIGNLLGTDKS
+72 EWIGNLLGSGKS
-84 TSAPKAQQTPV
+84 AAAPKAQTATSPEDLQRLMKQAAFSSSLGGFAK
-95 ADNLSLAEQKR
+95 ADV
-106 LLLQQAL
+106 
-113 PFTLSGL
+113 
-120 DKASELNSI
+120 LNNI
-129 NAEQLGQDHARLAT
+129 AAEQLGKEHATLAT
-143 GNGALRSLATSLIGI
+143 GNGPLRSLCTALQAVVIGSEQPEL
-158 RDGSMRQESQTAA
+158 RELA
-171 AGLLERPIAGIP
+171 AGLLARPIAGIP

-193 VTELLASATP
+193 VT
-203 ELLQEAMSQ
+203 
-212 LHTAMGEVA
+212 

-227 QAEVAGE
+227 KAEIAGE
-234 PAQSATTA
+234 PAQSATTT
-242 ADAAPVQ
+242 ADATSVQ
-249 SGETKGVAREQ
+249 SGESKGAAREP
-260 VAMARQTPAPGYK
+260 VAMARQTPATGYK

-314 NGSHMAKLQ
+314 NSSHMAKLQ

-343 AKRASLG
+343 AKGSSLG

-374 GQTDQA
+374 GQTEQA
-380 WADQTA
+380 WVDHTA
-386 GKPEDRL
+386 LKPREERL

-399 RFDTGHMKA
+399 RFDTGHMQA
-408 ELDRLGDSEARQ
+408 ELGRLGDSEARQ

-433 KAICDFAVAQVS
+433 RAICDFAVAQVS
-445 TFADSESSPEAVLV
+445 GFADSESSPEAVLV

-468 VGSLTDTLKVR
+468 VGSLTDALKER
-479 LQLPESARGE
+479 LQLPGSARGE
-489 PTMIDDAAQLTPL
+489 PTMIDSASQLTPL
-502 ELAALSH
+502 ELAALAH
-509 IGVDEH
+509 IGVDES

>member
-1 MQIQAHTGGM
+1 
-11 QAVAHHSDATT
+11 
-22 GVGRM
+22 M

-33 QVATGQDAILLGG
+33 QVATGQDAILLGN
-46 RNEPQKGQG
+46 RSEPQKGQG

-67 FVALK
+67 FVAIK
-72 EWIGNLLGTDKS
+72 EWIGNLLGSGKS
-84 TSAPKAQQTPV
+84 AAAPKAQTATSPEDLQRLMKQAAFGSSLGGFAK
-95 ADNLSLAEQKR
+95 ADV
-106 LLLQQAL
+106 
-113 PFTLSGL
+113 
-120 DKASELNSI
+120 LNNI
-129 NAEQLGQDHARLAT
+129 AAEQLGKEHATLAT
-143 GNGALRSLATSLIGI
+143 GNGPLRSLCTALQAIVIGSEQPEL
-158 RDGSMRQESQTAA
+158 RELA
-171 AGLLERPIAGIP
+171 AGLLARPIAGIP

-212 LHTAMGEVA
+212 LHTAMGEVT

-227 QAEVAGE
+227 KAEIAGE
-234 PAQSATTA
+234 QAQSATTT
-242 ADAAPVQ
+242 ADVTSVQ
-249 SGETKGVAREQ
+249 SGESKGAAREP
-260 VAMARQTPAPGYK
+260 VAMARQTPATGYK

-314 NGSHMAKLQ
+314 NSSHMAKLQ

-343 AKRASLG
+343 AKGSSLG

-380 WADQTA
+380 WVNHTA

-399 RFDTGHMKA
+399 RFDTGHMQA
-408 ELDRLGDSEARQ
+408 ELGRLGDSEARQ

-433 KAICDFAVAQVS
+433 RAICDFAVAQVS
-445 TFADSESSPEAVLV
+445 GFADSESSPEAVLV

-468 VGSLTDTLKVR
+468 VGSLTDALKER
-479 LQLPESARGE
+479 LQLPGSARGE
-489 PTMIDDAAQLTPL
+489 PTMIDSASQLTPL
-502 ELAALSH
+502 ELAALAH
-509 IGVDEH
+509 IGVDES

>member
-1 MQIQAHTGGM
+1 MQIQANTVGT

-22 GVGRM
+22 GVGRI

-33 QVATGQDAILLGG
+33 LVATGQDAILLGN
-46 RNEPQKGQG
+46 RSEPQKGQG
-55 LLSRLGA
+55 QLSRSESRPA
-62 QLARP
+62 RVLA
-67 FVALK
+67 AIK
-72 EWIGNLLGTDKS
+72 ELIGNLLGSGKS
-84 TSAPKAQQTPV
+84 AAAPKAQTATSPEDLQRLMKQAAFGSSLGGFAK
-95 ADNLSLAEQKR
+95 ADV
-106 LLLQQAL
+106 
-113 PFTLSGL
+113 
-120 DKASELNSI
+120 LNNI
-129 NAEQLGQDHARLAT
+129 AAEQLGKEHATLAT
-143 GNGALRSLATSLIGI
+143 GNGPLRSLCTALQAVVIGSEQPEL
-158 RDGSMRQESQTAA
+158 RELA
-171 AGLLERPIAGIP
+171 AGLLARPIAGIP

-193 VTELLASATP
+193 VTDLLASATP

-227 QAEVAGE
+227 KAEIAGE
-234 PAQSATTA
+234 PAQSATTTE
-242 ADAAPVQ
+242 DAAPVQ
-249 SGETKGVAREQ
+249 SGESKEAAREQ
-260 VAMARQTPAPGYK
+260 VAMARQTPATGYK

-314 NGSHMAKLQ
+314 NSSHMAKLQ

-343 AKRASLG
+343 AKGSSLG

-380 WADQTA
+380 WVNHTA

-399 RFDTGHMKA
+399 RFDTGHMQA
-408 ELDRLGDSEARQ
+408 ELGRLGDSEARQ

-433 KAICDFAVAQVS
+433 RAICDFAVAQVS
-445 TFADSESSPEAVLV
+445 GFADSESSPEAVLV

-468 VGSLTDTLKVR
+468 VGSLTDALKDR
-479 LQLPESARGE
+479 LQLPGSARGE
-489 PTMIDDAAQLTPL
+489 PTMIDSASQLTPL
-502 ELAALSH
+502 ELAALAH
-509 IGVDEH
+509 IGVDES

>member
-1 MQIQAHTGGM
+1 MQIQTHTGGM

-33 QVATGQDAILLGG
+33 QVATGQDAILLGS
-46 RNEPQKGQG
+46 RSEPQKGQG

-72 EWIGNLLGTDKS
+72 EWIGNLLGTDKRAA
-84 TSAPKAQQTPV
+84 TPKAQTAVSPEDLQRLMKQAAFGSSLGGFAK
-95 ADNLSLAEQKR
+95 ADV
-106 LLLQQAL
+106 
-113 PFTLSGL
+113 
-120 DKASELNSI
+120 LNNI
-129 NAEQLGQDHARLAT
+129 AAEQLGKEHATLAT
-143 GNGALRSLATSLIGI
+143 GNGPLRSLCTALQAVVIGSEQPQL
-158 RDGSMRQESQTAA
+158 RELA
-171 AGLLERPIAGIP
+171 AGLLARPIAGIP

-212 LHTAMGEVA
+212 LHTAMGEVT

-227 QAEVAGE
+227 KAEIAGE
-234 PAQSATTA
+234 PAQSATTT

-249 SGETKGVAREQ
+249 SGERKGAAREQ
-260 VAMARQTPAPGYK
+260 VAMARQTPATGYK

-343 AKRASLG
+343 AKGSSLG

-380 WADQTA
+380 WVNHTA

-399 RFDTGHMKA
+399 RFDTGHMQA
-408 ELDRLGDSEARQ
+408 ELGRLGDSEARQ

-433 KAICDFAVAQVS
+433 RAICDFAVAQVS
-445 TFADSESSPEAVLV
+445 GFADSESSPEAVLV

-468 VGSLTDTLKVR
+468 VGSLTDALKER
-479 LQLPESARGE
+479 LQLPGSARGE
-489 PTMIDDAAQLTPL
+489 PTMIDSASQLTPL
-502 ELAALSH
+502 ELAALAH
-509 IGVDEH
+509 IGVDES

>member
-1 MQIQAHTGGM
+1 MQIQTHTGGL
-11 QAVAHHSDATT
+11 QAVAQHSDAAA
-22 GVGRM
+22 GVGKF
-27 GQLEAR
+27 GQLDAR
-33 QVATGQDAILLGG
+33 QVATSQDALQLGS
-46 RNEPQKGQG
+46 RSEPQKGEG

-72 EWIGNLLGTDKS
+72 EWIGNLLGARPAAPAR
-84 TSAPKAQQTPV
+84 SAPP
-95 ADNLSLAEQKR
+95 ADNLSLADQKR
-106 LLLQQAL
+106 LLLQKAL
-113 PFTLSGL
+113 PFTLGGL
-120 DKASELNSI
+120 DKASELNNI
-129 NAEQLGQDHARLAT
+129 DAQQLGQEHARLAT
-143 GNGALRSLATSLIGI
+143 GNGALRSLATSLNGI
-158 RDGSMRQESQTAA
+158 KDGSMRQESQTLA

-193 VTELLASATP
+193 VTELIASATP
-203 ELLQEAMSQ
+203 EQLQEAMSQ
-212 LHTAMGEVA
+212 LHAVMAEVA

-227 QAEVAGE
+227 KAEVAGE
-234 PAQSATTA
+234 LLPATTNA
-242 ADAAPVQ
+242 EVVAAPH
-249 SGETKGVAREQ
+249 GEAKPAARDT
-260 VAMARQTPAPGYK
+260 VTMARQTETTGYK
-273 LALDLISYQA
+273 QALELISYQA
-283 SYLLRDQTST
+283 SYLLRDQAST
-293 EVTLSSSDLNALHQH
+293 EVTLSSDDLNALHQH

-323 TRGDLQTLRT
+323 TRGDLQILRT
-333 LALSLASGSD
+333 LALSLAGGSD
-343 AKRASLG
+343 ANGASLG
-350 HALDS
+350 NALDS

-408 ELDRLGDSEARQ
+408 ELARLDDSAARQ
-420 VLQQLEG
+420 VLLQLEG
-427 AFGDRA
+427 DFGDRA
-433 KAICDFAVAQVS
+433 KAVCDFAVAQVS

-468 VGSLTDTLKVR
+468 VGSLTDELKVR

-489 PTMIDDAAQLTPL
+489 PTMIDSVSQLTPL
-502 ELAALSH
+502 ELAALAH
-509 IGVDEH
+509 IGVEAG
-515 YL
+515 YLE

>member
-1 MQIQAHTGGM
+1 MQIQANTVGT

-22 GVGRM
+22 EVGRM

-33 QVATGQDAILLGG
+33 QVATGQDAILLGN
-46 RNEPQKGQG
+46 RSEPQKGQG

-67 FVALK
+67 FVAIK
-72 EWIGNLLGTDKS
+72 EWIGNLLGSGKS
-84 TSAPKAQQTPV
+84 AAAPKAQTATSPEALQRLMKQAAFGSSLGGFAK
-95 ADNLSLAEQKR
+95 ADV
-106 LLLQQAL
+106 
-113 PFTLSGL
+113 
-120 DKASELNSI
+120 LNNI
-129 NAEQLGQDHARLAT
+129 AAEQLGKEHATLAT
-143 GNGALRSLATSLIGI
+143 GNGPLRSLCTALQAVVV
-158 RDGSMRQESQTAA
+158 GSEQPQLRELA
-171 AGLLERPIAGIP
+171 AGLLARPIAGIP

-193 VTELLASATP
+193 VTDLLASATS

-227 QAEVAGE
+227 KAEIAGE
-234 PAQSATTA
+234 PAQNATTT
-242 ADAAPVQ
+242 ADATSAQ
-249 SGETKGVAREQ
+249 SGDSKGAAREQ
-260 VAMARQTPAPGYK
+260 VAMARQTPATGYK

-314 NGSHMAKLQ
+314 NSSHMAKLQ

-333 LALSLASGSD
+333 LVLSLASGSD
-343 AKRASLG
+343 AKGSSLG

-380 WADQTA
+380 WVNHTA

-399 RFDTGHMKA
+399 RFDTGHMQA
-408 ELDRLGDSEARQ
+408 ELGRLGDSEARQ

-433 KAICDFAVAQVS
+433 RAICDFAVAQVS
-445 TFADSESSPEAVLV
+445 GFADSESSPEAVLV

-468 VGSLTDTLKVR
+468 VGSLTDALKER
-479 LQLPESARGE
+479 LQLPGSARGE
-489 PTMIDDAAQLTPL
+489 PTMIDSASQLTPL
-502 ELAALSH
+502 ELAALAH
-509 IGVDEH
+509 IGVDES

>member
-1 MQIQAHTGGM
+1 MQIQTHTGGM

-33 QVATGQDAILLGG
+33 QVATGQDAILLGS
-46 RNEPQKGQG
+46 RSEPQKGQG

-72 EWIGNLLGTDKS
+72 EWIGNLLGTDKRAA
-84 TSAPKAQQTPV
+84 TPKAQTAVSPEDLQRLMKQAAFGSSLGGFAK
-95 ADNLSLAEQKR
+95 ADV
-106 LLLQQAL
+106 
-113 PFTLSGL
+113 
-120 DKASELNSI
+120 LNNI
-129 NAEQLGQDHARLAT
+129 AAEQLGKEHATLAT
-143 GNGALRSLATSLIGI
+143 GNGPLRSLCTALQAVVIGSEQPQL
-158 RDGSMRQESQTAA
+158 RELA
-171 AGLLERPIAGIP
+171 AGLLARPIAGIP

-212 LHTAMGEVA
+212 LHTAMGEVT

-227 QAEVAGE
+227 KAEIAGE
-234 PAQSATTA
+234 PAQSATTT
-242 ADAAPVQ
+242 ADVAPVQ
-249 SGETKGVAREQ
+249 SGERKGAAREQ
-260 VAMARQTPAPGYK
+260 VAMARQTPATGYK

-343 AKRASLG
+343 AKGSSLG

-380 WADQTA
+380 WVNHTA

-399 RFDTGHMKA
+399 RFDTGHMQA
-408 ELDRLGDSEARQ
+408 ELGRLGDSEARQ

-433 KAICDFAVAQVS
+433 RAICDFAVAQVS
-445 TFADSESSPEAVLV
+445 GFADSESSPEAVLV

-468 VGSLTDTLKVR
+468 VGSLTDALKER
-479 LQLPESARGE
+479 LQLPGSARGE
-489 PTMIDDAAQLTPL
+489 PTMIDSASQLTPL
-502 ELAALSH
+502 ELAALAH
-509 IGVDEH
+509 IGVDES